1 MTIQPTEVKAL
12 RFYFV
17 VWDFNK
23 FTFFYIFPAY
33 LFLLHDEASIHLLP
47 DEKIKLQIFPYKK

>member
-1 MTIQPTEVKAL
+1 MTNQPTEEKAL

-17 VWDFNK
+17 AGDFNK
-23 FTFFYIFPAY
+23 FTFIFIFPAY

-47 DEKIKLQIFPYKK
+47 DEKIKLQIFPYEK